1 MGVEAYAE
9 ANRLDS
15 PETLQHHVVIR
26 GIEKPRI
33 VDDET
38 DRRNFVRRRGALAEE
53 TRTPIYAWALMS
65 NHAQLLLC
73 SGALGLAKFMRR
85 LLPLRGDI
93 PSFGCGSDAL

>member
-15 PETLQHHVVIR
+15 PETLHHVVIR

-38 DRRNFVRRRGALAEE
+38 DRRNFVRRRGGVDEQPRSVIAL
-53 TRTPIYAWALMS
+53 
-65 NHAQLLLC
+65 
-73 SGALGLAKFMRR
+73 
-85 LLPLRGDI
+85 
-93 PSFGCGSDAL
+93 